1 MSYYQRIPRGG
12 MMPNL
17 SYSVRKYD
25 LAMLKLHR
33 DIHEGLVK
41 MDNILGKIQTIPTS
55 HGGTTRQVSEPE
67 IYDTEM
73 RLISLEITMDS
84 RWIAQTDVENIT
96 VFIWEISQRFIS
108 QLKKYFFEV
117 FSKTTE
123 AVGNVFP
130 AQGMNIHEAQIEMLK
145 GLEMRFDKEGN
156 HNYEFIVGE
165 EMARKIRE
173 NPPTPEQMQKWE
185 EAINAKREE
194 YYAQKRTR
202 RLS

>member
-1 MSYYQRIPRGG
+1 
-12 MMPNL
+12 MPNL
-17 SYSVRKYD
+17 SYSMRKYD
-25 LAMLKLHR
+25 LATLELHR

-41 MDNILGKIQTIPTS
+41 ADNILGKIETIPTS

-73 RLISLEITMDS
+73 QHIAVGITMDS
-84 RWIAQTDVENIT
+84 RWITQTDVENIAN
-96 VFIWEISQRFIS
+96 FIWETSQELISRF
-108 QLKKYFFEV
+108 KKYLFEV

-123 AVGNVFP
+123 AVGNAFN
-130 AQGMNIHEAQIEMLK
+130 AQGMNVYDAQIEMLK
-145 GLEMRFDKEGN
+145 GLEMRFDKDGN
-156 HNYEFIVGE
+156 HNYEFIVHPDT
-165 EMARKIRE
+165 ARRLRE
-173 NPPTPEQMQKWE
+173 NPPTPEQMQRWE

>member
-1 MSYYQRIPRGG
+1 
-12 MMPNL
+12 MPNL

-25 LAMLKLHR
+25 LAMHQLHR

-41 MDNILGKIQTIPTS
+41 ADNILGQIQTVPTS

-73 RLISLEITMDS
+73 RPVRLEITMDS
-84 RWIAQTDVENIT
+84 RWIAQTDVECIAN
-96 VFIWEISQRFIS
+96 FLWETSQEFIS
-108 QLKKYFFEV
+108 RLKKYFFEV
-117 FSKTTE
+117 ISKTTE
-123 AVGNVFP
+123 ATGNVFP
-130 AQGMNIHEAQIEMLK
+130 AQGMNIHDAQIEMLK
-145 GLEMRFDKEGN
+145 GLDMRFDKDGN
-156 HNYEFIVGE
+156 HGYEFIVHPDT
-165 EMARKIRE
+165 ARKLRE
-173 NPPTPEQMQKWE
+173 NPPTPEQMQRWE

>member
-1 MSYYQRIPRGG
+1 
-12 MMPNL
+12 MPNL
-17 SYSVRKYD
+17 SYSMRKYD
-25 LAMLKLHR
+25 EAMLQLHR

-41 MDNILGKIQTIPTS
+41 ADNILGKIQTIPTS

-73 RLISLEITMDS
+73 QLVSLEIAMDS
-84 RWIAQTDVENIT
+84 RWIAQTDVENIAA
-96 VFIWEISQRFIS
+96 FLWETSQQLIS

-117 FSKTTE
+117 FSRTTE

-130 AQGMNIHEAQIEMLK
+130 AQGMSIHDAQVEMLK
-145 GLEMRFDKEGN
+145 GLEMRFDKHGN
-156 HNYEFIVGE
+156 HNYEFIVHPDT
-165 EMARKIRE
+165 ARKMRE
-173 NPPTPEQMQKWE
+173 NPPTPEQMQRWE
-185 EAINAKREE
+185 DALNAKREE